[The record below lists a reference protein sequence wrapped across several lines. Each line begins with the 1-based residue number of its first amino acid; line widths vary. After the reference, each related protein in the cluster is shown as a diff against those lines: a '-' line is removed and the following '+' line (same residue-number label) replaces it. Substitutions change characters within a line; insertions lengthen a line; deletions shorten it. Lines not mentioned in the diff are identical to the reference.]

1 MYLIISLLALPILI
15 KLFTGLGLLKLKLL
29 PKSLITAEMVVG
41 QMNREKIRPLKVEQA
56 YNYVYKDFHDKFKAG
71 ELDRQRI
78 LAIRKYLNQSVEQ
91 YPHKNFKNDIN
102 AIYVMLAAKDI
113 SKRDL
118 EIIQK
123 IIA

>member
-91 YPHKNFKNDIN
+91 YPHKNFKNDIH